1 MEFQIISF
9 SRTFE
14 TCWQK
19 NRSFYCSIFGLK
31 NTESKCRR
39 IFFRLL
45 LLLQKQNEYLS
56 NEWTSLGALRQF
68 RNDKMKNK
76 VENFF
81 QKKEIL
87 TQKKVEKVF
96 DKKRPLPFLFF
107 FSSNVNRWF
116 SQFQKQT
123 LKFVSIFNF
132 TNSQKKLTHKIAICV
147 VKLSLSIYLY
157 LYWFV
162 SYVVG
167 STFISLA

>member
-1 MEFQIISF
+1 MLAKEWFLFIDPFTVLFLASKIQSQNVAGFFSVFFFFFENKTNIFQMSERHLVPSVNLEMTKWKI
-9 SRTFE
+9 
-14 TCWQK
+14 K
-19 NRSFYCSIFGLK
+19 LK
-31 NTESKCRR
+31 
-39 IFFRLL
+39 IFFKR
-45 LLLQKQNEYLS
+45 
-56 NEWTSLGALRQF
+56 
-68 RNDKMKNK
+68 
-76 VENFF
+76 
-81 QKKEIL
+81 KKFWL
-87 TQKKVEKVF
+87 KKKVEKSF
-96 DKKRPLPFLFF
+96 WQKEASAFSFLFF

>member
-1 MEFQIISF
+1 MIPFH
-9 SRTFE
+9 
-14 TCWQK
+14 
-19 NRSFYCSIFGLK
+19 RSFYCSIFGLK

-45 LLLQKQNEYLS
+45 LLLRKQNEYLS

-76 VENFF
+76 VENFL

-87 TQKKVEKVF
+87 TQKKSWKSFWQREASAF
-96 DKKRPLPFLFF
+96 SFLFF